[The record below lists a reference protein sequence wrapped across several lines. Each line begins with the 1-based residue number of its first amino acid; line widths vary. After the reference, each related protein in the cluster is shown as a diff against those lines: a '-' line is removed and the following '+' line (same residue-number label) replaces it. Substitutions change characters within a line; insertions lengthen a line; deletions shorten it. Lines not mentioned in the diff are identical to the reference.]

1 MNQPIY
7 KIGAIVRPKSPELK
21 DSCVE
26 IFRILAESGIEV
38 WCERESSCM
47 LGLQGGVGFEEI
59 LDSADAILSIGGDGT
74 LISAVRKSIG
84 SNLPIFGINMGS
96 LGFLTAIKPNEVASF
111 ASLLVSGGYK
121 LDFHCMLEARFV
133 DSSEKFYALNE
144 VFITKNNH
152 CGMIKVG
159 AKINNEFFNTYI
171 VDGLIIATPTG
182 SSAYNISAGGSVVYP
197 FCSNILLTPVCAH
210 SLTQRPLV
218 ISDDL
223 ELEFVLKEDGMILI
237 DGQQTITFHKNKTLN
252 VRKSCNIPLI
262 QHPNRSY
269 FAVLKE
275 KFNWGGG
282 S

>member
-1 MNQPIY
+1 
-7 KIGAIVRPKSPELK
+7 
-21 DSCVE
+21 
-26 IFRILAESGIEV
+26 
-38 WCERESSCM
+38 
-47 LGLQGGVGFEEI
+47 
-59 LDSADAILSIGGDGT
+59 
-74 LISAVRKSIG
+74 
-84 SNLPIFGINMGS
+84 
-96 LGFLTAIKPNEVASF
+96 
-111 ASLLVSGGYK
+111 
-121 LDFHCMLEARFV
+121 
-133 DSSEKFYALNE
+133 
-144 VFITKNNH
+144 
-152 CGMIKVG
+152 MIKVG